1 MGNGDILCVQDGVR
15 MIEQT
20 DCDGIMIGRGA
31 VGNPWIFYDFQQ
43 YFSGCEYSLSRS
55 LIERLSVAREH
66 FELELKYAAKSQ
78 GMYRQVRK
86 KLT

>member
-31 VGNPWIFYDFQQ
+31 VGNPWIFMI
-43 YFSGCEYSLSRS
+43 FSNILVDANILST
-55 LIERLSVAREH
+55 VH
-66 FELELKYAAKSQ
+66 
-78 GMYRQVRK
+78 
-86 KLT
+86 